1 MSMKD
6 QLMSDLKEA
15 MKAKDTVRKL
25 TITML
30 RSQIKQYEVDNRAD
44 INEEQIIDIIAK
56 QVKQKKNAAIEEFE
70 KAERI
75 DLVDEA
81 KREIEVLMAYL
92 PKQMTEEEIRAIV
105 AQTISDVGAASQ
117 KDMGKVMGALA
128 PKTKGKADNK
138 LVSQVVREL
147 LNQ

>member
-1 MSMKD
+1 MKD

-15 MKAKDTVRKL
+15 MKAKDTVRKA

-30 RSQIKQYEVDNRAD
+30 RSQIKQFEVDNRAD
-44 INEEQIIDIIAK
+44 VTEEMIIDIIAK
-56 QVKQKKNAAIEEFE
+56 QVKQKNAAIEEFE
-70 KAERI
+70 KAERS

-92 PKQMTEEEIRAIV
+92 PKQLTEEEIRALV
-105 AQTISDVGAASQ
+105 AQTVSEVGATSQ

>member
-1 MSMKD
+1 MQD

-15 MKAKDTVRKL
+15 MKAKDKVRKL

-30 RSQIKQYEVDNRAD
+30 RSQIKQVEVDTRAD
-44 INEEQIIDIIAK
+44 VKEEQIVDIIAK
-56 QVKQKKNAAIEEFE
+56 QVKQKKAAIEEFE
-70 KAERI
+70 KADRT

-81 KREIEVLMAYL
+81 NEEINVLMAYL
-92 PKQMTEEEIRAIV
+92 PEQLSEEEIRSLV
-105 AQTISDVGAASQ
+105 QETIDAVGAASQ
-117 KDMGKVMGALA
+117 KDMGKVMGALS

-147 LNQ
+147 LNK

>member
-1 MSMKD
+1 MKD

-15 MKAKDTVRKL
+15 MKAKDTVRKA

-30 RSQIKQYEVDNRAD
+30 RSQIKQFEVDNRAD
-44 INEEQIIDIIAK
+44 VSEEQIIDIIAK
-56 QVKQKKNAAIEEFE
+56 QVKQKNAAIEEFE
-70 KAERI
+70 KAERS

-92 PKQMTEEEIRAIV
+92 PKQLTEEEIRAIV
-105 AQTISDVGAASQ
+105 AQTVSEVGATSQ

>member
-1 MSMKD
+1 MSMQD

-15 MKAKDTVRKL
+15 MKAKDKVRKL

-30 RSQIKQYEVDNRAD
+30 RSQIKQVEVDSRAD
-44 INEEQIIDIIAK
+44 VTEEQIVDIIAK
-56 QVKQKKNAAIEEFE
+56 QVKQKKAAIEEFE
-70 KAERI
+70 KADRT

-81 KREIEVLMAYL
+81 NEEINVLMAYL
-92 PKQMTEEEIRAIV
+92 PEQLSEEDIRALV
-105 AQTISDVGAASQ
+105 QETIDAVGAASQ
-117 KDMGKVMGALA
+117 KDMGKVMGALS

-147 LNQ
+147 LNK

>member
-15 MKAKDTVRKL
+15 MKAKDTVRKS

-30 RSQIKQYEVDNRAD
+30 RSQIKQFEVDNRAD
-44 INEEQIIDIIAK
+44 ITEEQIVDIIAK
-56 QVKQKKNAAIEEFE
+56 QVKQKNAAIEEFE

-81 KREIEVLMAYL
+81 KEEIKVLMAYL
-92 PKQMTEEEIRAIV
+92 PEQMTEDEIRVLV
-105 AQTISDVGAASQ
+105 AQTIAEVGAASQ
-117 KDMGKVMGALA
+117 KDMGKVMGALS

-147 LNQ
+147 LNK

>member
-15 MKAKDTVRKL
+15 MKAKDTVRKS

-30 RSQIKQYEVDNRAD
+30 RAQIKQYEVDNRAD
-44 INEEQIIDIIAK
+44 ITEEQIIDIIAK
-56 QVKQKKNAAIEEFE
+56 QVKQKNAAIEEFE

-81 KREIEVLMAYL
+81 KGEISVLMAYL
-92 PKQMTEEEIRAIV
+92 PKQMTEEEVRAVV
-105 AQTISDVGAASQ
+105 AQTISEVGAASQ

>member
-15 MKAKDTVRKL
+15 MKAKDVIRKS

-30 RSQIKQYEVDNRAD
+30 RAQIKQFEVDNRAD
-44 INEEQIIDIIAK
+44 ITEEQITDIIAK
-56 QVKQKKNAAIEEFE
+56 QVKQKNAAIDEFE
-70 KAERI
+70 KAERT

-92 PKQMTEEEIRAIV
+92 PEQMTEDEIRALVQESI
-105 AQTISDVGAASQ
+105 AEVGASAM
-117 KDMGKVMGALA
+117 KDMGKVMGVLA

-138 LVSQVVREL
+138 FVSQVVREL
-147 LNQ
+147 LS

>member
-15 MKAKDTVRKL
+15 MKAKDTVRKS

-30 RSQIKQYEVDNRAD
+30 RSQIKQFEVDNRAD
-44 INEEQIIDIIAK
+44 ITEEQIIDIIAK
-56 QVKQKKNAAIEEFE
+56 QVKQKNAAIEEFE

-81 KREIEVLMAYL
+81 KEEIRVLMAYL
-92 PKQMTEEEIRAIV
+92 PEQMTEEEIRALV
-105 AQTISDVGAASQ
+105 AQVIAEVGAASQ
-117 KDMGKVMGALA
+117 KDMGKVMGALS

-147 LNQ
+147 LNK

>member
-15 MKAKDTVRKL
+15 MKAKDAVRKS

-30 RSQIKQYEVDNRAD
+30 RAQIKQFEVDNRAD
-44 INEEQIIDIIAK
+44 ISEEQIIDIIAK
-56 QVKQKKNAAIEEFE
+56 QVKQKHAAIEEFE
-70 KAERI
+70 KAERT

-92 PKQMTEEEIRAIV
+92 PKQMTEEEVRAIV
-105 AQTISDVGAASQ
+105 QETISEVGASSQ
-117 KDMGKVMGALA
+117 KDMGKVMGALS

-138 LVSQVVREL
+138 FVSQVVREL
-147 LNQ
+147 LS

>member
-15 MKAKDTVRKL
+15 MKAKDKVRKL

-30 RSQIKQYEVDNRAD
+30 RAQIKQVEVDTRQD
-44 INEEQIIDIIAK
+44 IEENVIIDIIAK
-56 QVKQKKNAAIEEFE
+56 QVKQKKAAIEEFE
-70 KAERI
+70 KAERT
-75 DLVDEA
+75 DLVEEA
-81 KREIEVLMAYL
+81 NQEIEVLMAYL
-92 PKQMTEEEIRAIV
+92 PEQLTEEAIRSLV
-105 AQTISDVGAASQ
+105 QETIDAVGAASQ
-117 KDMGKVMGALA
+117 KDMGKVMGALS

-147 LNQ
+147 LQS

>member
-56 QVKQKKNAAIEEFE
+56 QVKQKNAAIEEFE

>member
-1 MSMKD
+1 MKD

-15 MKAKDTVRKL
+15 MKAKDTVRKS

-30 RSQIKQYEVDNRAD
+30 RAQIKQFEVDNRVD

-56 QVKQKKNAAIEEFE
+56 QVKQKNAAIEEFE

-81 KREIEVLMAYL
+81 KGEINVLMAYL
-92 PKQMTEEEIRAIV
+92 PKQMTEEEIRALV
-105 AQTISDVGAASQ
+105 AQTIADVGAASQ
-117 KDMGKVMGALA
+117 KDMGKVMGALS

>member
-15 MKAKDTVRKL
+15 MKAKDSIRKS

-30 RSQIKQYEVDNRAD
+30 RSQIKQQEVDNRVD
-44 INEEQIIDIIAK
+44 VTEEEIIDIIAK
-56 QVKQKKNAAIEEFE
+56 QVKQKKAAIEEFE
-70 KAERI
+70 KADRT

-81 KREIEVLMAYL
+81 NREIEVLMAYL
-92 PKQMTEEEIRAIV
+92 PKQMTEEEVRALV
-105 AQTISDVGAASQ
+105 QDTIDAVGASSM
-117 KDMGKVMGALA
+117 KDMGKVMGALS

-147 LNQ
+147 LG

>member
-1 MSMKD
+1 MSMQD

-15 MKAKDTVRKL
+15 MKAKDKVRKL

-30 RSQIKQYEVDNRAD
+30 RSQIKQVEVDTRAD
-44 INEEQIIDIIAK
+44 VKEEQIVDIIAK
-56 QVKQKKNAAIEEFE
+56 QVKQKKAAIEEFE
-70 KAERI
+70 KADRT

-81 KREIEVLMAYL
+81 NEEINVLMAYL
-92 PKQMTEEEIRAIV
+92 PEQLSEEEIRSLV
-105 AQTISDVGAASQ
+105 QETIDAVGAASQ
-117 KDMGKVMGALA
+117 KDMGKVMGALS

-147 LNQ
+147 LNK

>member
-15 MKAKDTVRKL
+15 MKAKDTVRKS

-44 INEEQIIDIIAK
+44 INEDQIIDIIAK
-56 QVKQKKNAAIEEFE
+56 QVKQKNAAIEEFE
-70 KAERI
+70 K
-75 DLVDEA
+75 
-81 KREIEVLMAYL
+81 
-92 PKQMTEEEIRAIV
+92 

>member
-1 MSMKD
+1 MKD

-15 MKAKDTVRKL
+15 MKAKDVIRKS

-30 RSQIKQYEVDNRAD
+30 RSQIKQFEVDNRAD
-44 INEEQIIDIIAK
+44 ITEEQITDIIAK
-56 QVKQKKNAAIEEFE
+56 QVKQKNAAIEEFE
-70 KAERI
+70 KAERT

-92 PKQMTEEEIRAIV
+92 PEQMTEDEVRALVQESI
-105 AQTISDVGAASQ
+105 TEVGASSM
-117 KDMGKVMGALA
+117 KDMGKVMGVLS

-138 LVSQVVREL
+138 FVSQVVREL
-147 LNQ
+147 LS

>member
-15 MKAKDTVRKL
+15 MKAKDTVRKS

-30 RSQIKQYEVDNRAD
+30 RSQIKQFEVDNRAD
-44 INEEQIIDIIAK
+44 ITEEQIVDIIAK
-56 QVKQKKNAAIEEFE
+56 QVKQKNAAIEEFE

-81 KREIEVLMAYL
+81 KEEIKVLMAYL
-92 PKQMTEEEIRAIV
+92 PEQMTEDEIRALV
-105 AQTISDVGAASQ
+105 AQTIAEVGAASQ
-117 KDMGKVMGALA
+117 KDMGKVMGALS

-147 LNQ
+147 LNK

>member
-1 MSMKD
+1 MKD

-15 MKAKDTVRKL
+15 MKAKDTVRKS

-44 INEEQIIDIIAK
+44 INEDQIIDIIAK
-56 QVKQKKNAAIEEFE
+56 QVKQKNAAIEEFE

-81 KREIEVLMAYL
+81 KTEISVLMAYL
-92 PKQMTEEEIRAIV
+92 PKQMTEEEIRAVV

>member
-1 MSMKD
+1 MKD

-15 MKAKDTVRKL
+15 MKAKDTVRKS

-56 QVKQKKNAAIEEFE
+56 QVKQKHAAIEEFE
-70 KAERI
+70 KAERT

-92 PKQMTEEEIRAIV
+92 PKQLTEEEIRAIV
-105 AQTISDVGAASQ
+105 AQVVSEVGATSQ

-138 LVSQVVREL
+138 LVSQIVREL
-147 LNQ
+147 LNK

>member
-1 MSMKD
+1 MKD

-15 MKAKDTVRKL
+15 MKAKDTVRKA

-30 RSQIKQYEVDNRAD
+30 RSQIKQIEVDNRAD
-44 INEEQIIDIIAK
+44 VSEEEIIDIIAK
-56 QVKQKKNAAIEEFE
+56 QVKQKNAAIEEFE
-70 KAERI
+70 KAERS

-92 PKQMTEEEIRAIV
+92 PKQLTEEEIRAIV
-105 AQTISDVGAASQ
+105 AQTVSEVGATSQ

>member
-1 MSMKD
+1 MKD

-15 MKAKDTVRKL
+15 MKAKDTVRKS

-44 INEEQIIDIIAK
+44 ITEEQIVDIIAK
-56 QVKQKKNAAIEEFE
+56 QVKQKNAAIEEFE

-81 KREIEVLMAYL
+81 KEEIKVLMAYL
-92 PKQMTEEEIRAIV
+92 PEQMTEEEIRALV
-105 AQTISDVGAASQ
+105 AQVISEVGAASQ
-117 KDMGKVMGALA
+117 KDMGKVMGALS

-147 LNQ
+147 LNK

>member
-15 MKAKDTVRKL
+15 MKAKDTVRKS

-44 INEEQIIDIIAK
+44 INEDQIIDIIAK
-56 QVKQKKNAAIEEFE
+56 QVKQKNAAIEEFE

-92 PKQMTEEEIRAIV
+92 PKQMTEEEIRAVV